1 MAFLAK
7 NVPKIFPSKSRKGH
21 ENILVSNTNQ
31 CHKKNKTSF
40 LFRNRAREGKKE
52 DGQDPAPQTPSE
64 RPQHPAQFQS
74 PALNCNCNNSDSHSN
89 DSTLESSPTLT
100 PHETMDP
107 VTLALPDLPNL
118 TFPSEAC
125 DHDARNN
132 NHYTTTTTTNNNNNH
147 RSNCGMEKNSRTLA
161 PRPMPVYES
170 DCIPPVALVSVPNYF
185 SFPPQPPASMDLSLP
200 LEGGRY
206 LTHAPRRTG
215 EWDDA
220 TIESQIDLV
229 EINDRNKS
237 TTSMSEQ
244 QWRQDGLE
252 RDTATAQAS
261 AIMKPWIK
269 RAARLALWQKIA
281 NEKLEETNS
290 EQRDANTESFANLL
304 YLQRKRTR
312 QATCAN
318 LCPGAEELVVNHRA
332 LLSSLEI
339 EKNALR
345 RGRTIAIDN
354 EETLNDQEPELWERS
369 PRIVKWHMVRQ
380 PYKG

>member
-1 MAFLAK
+1 M
-7 NVPKIFPSKSRKGH
+7 G
-21 ENILVSNTNQ
+21 
-31 CHKKNKTSF
+31 
-40 LFRNRAREGKKE
+40 
-52 DGQDPAPQTPSE
+52 
-64 RPQHPAQFQS
+64 
-74 PALNCNCNNSDSHSN
+74 
-89 DSTLESSPTLT
+89 
-100 PHETMDP
+100 
-107 VTLALPDLPNL
+107 
-118 TFPSEAC
+118 
-125 DHDARNN
+125 
-132 NHYTTTTTTNNNNNH
+132 NH

-229 EINDRNKS
+229 EIDDRNKS

-269 RAARLALWQKIA
+269 RAARLALLQNIA
-281 NEKLEETNS
+281 NEKKLQETNR
-290 EQRDANTESFANLL
+290 EQRDANTESFANLMF
-304 YLQRKRTR
+304 LQRKSTR
-312 QATCAN
+312 QATSAN
-318 LCPGAEELVVNHRA
+318 LRPGAEEELVVNHRD
-332 LLSSLEI
+332 LLSSLEN
-339 EKNALR
+339 EKNALCF
-345 RGRTIAIDN
+345 GRTVALDN
-354 EETLNDQEPELWERS
+354 DEETVNDQEPKVLERS